1 MIVGFCLFA
10 VLYGVILYVVRRS
23 INNRIFEL
31 REELV
36 ESLNETRNKINSLNA
51 DLTRNTKEIKILRRK
66 LDQEDK

>member
-10 VLYGVILYVVRRS
+10 VLYGVILYVVRMS

-51 DLTRNTKEIKILRRK
+51 DLTRNTKEIKILKRK

>member
-23 INNRIFEL
+23 INNRIIEL
-31 REELV
+31 REALV

-51 DLTRNTKEIKILRRK
+51 DLTRNTKEIKILKRK
-66 LDQEDK
+66 LDQENK

>member
-10 VLYGVILYVVRRS
+10 VLYGVILYVVSRS

-51 DLTRNTKEIKILRRK
+51 DLTRNTKEIKILKRK